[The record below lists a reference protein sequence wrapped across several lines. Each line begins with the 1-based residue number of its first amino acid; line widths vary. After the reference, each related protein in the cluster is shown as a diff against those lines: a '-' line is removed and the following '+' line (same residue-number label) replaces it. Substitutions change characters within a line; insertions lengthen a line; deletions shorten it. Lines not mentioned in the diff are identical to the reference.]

1 MFLKVLDPEQID
13 HSRIKSII
21 VNESGTFIHAE
32 DDYRVVN
39 DDYEPITEEEWREQ
53 SPPVPESIESH
64 EPAETIEPHEPAETI
79 EQKLTRLESQNIIL
93 MDALATTFEELIA
106 LRELVEGGTK

>member
-32 DDYRVVN
+32 DDYVVN

-53 SPPVPESIESH
+53 IPPVPE
-64 EPAETIEPHEPAETI
+64 PIEPHEPAETI
-79 EQKLTRLESQNIIL
+79 EQKLTRLEGQNIIL
-93 MDALATTFEELIA
+93 MDALATTFEEVLA
-106 LRELVEGGTK
+106 LRAIVEGGTVS

>member
-13 HSRIKSII
+13 YSRIKSII

-32 DDYRVVN
+32 DDYVVN

-53 SPPVPESIESH
+53 SPPVPE
-64 EPAETIEPHEPAETI
+64 PIEPHEPAETI
-79 EQKLTRLESQNIIL
+79 EQKLTWLESQNIIL
-93 MDALATTFEELIA
+93 MDALATTFEEVLA
-106 LRELVEGGTK
+106 LRAIVEGGSS

>member
-1 MFLKVLDPEQID
+1 MFFKVLDPEQID
-13 HSRIKSII
+13 YSRIKSII

-32 DDYRVVN
+32 DDYVVN

-53 SPPVPESIESH
+53 IPPDPE
-64 EPAETIEPHEPAETI
+64 PIEPHEPAETI

-93 MDALATTFEELIA
+93 MDALATTFEEVLA
-106 LRELVEGGTK
+106 LRAIVEGGTVS